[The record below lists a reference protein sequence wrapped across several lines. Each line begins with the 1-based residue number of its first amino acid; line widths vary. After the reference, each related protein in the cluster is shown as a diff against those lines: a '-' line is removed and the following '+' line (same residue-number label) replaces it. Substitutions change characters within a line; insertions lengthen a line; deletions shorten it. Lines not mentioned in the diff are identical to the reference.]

1 MICSASC
8 ICNWKSASYSLCIYY
23 HDSPHKYHKPSKNTP
38 DDNIYI
44 IWCPGPTQLCH
55 VPFFLPSAHPWIQNK
70 KKSTLW
76 GPQILFF
83 KIRREESKRHW
94 SRWLWWM
101 SSSGDPSGRRCCHSQ
116 WHPHLPMSSIPL
128 FFFLLFPM
136 IKAGNDISNK
146 LPANSV
152 AHIQGGIPTSVNLTF
167 RVGFPPQW
175 TLHSGWHFLPQWTPH
190 SERDFSPHYNNIEA
204 LS

>member
-23 HDSPHKYHKPSKNTP
+23 HDSPHKYHKLSKNTP

-70 KKSTLW
+70 KN
-76 GPQILFF
+76 P
-83 KIRREESKRHW
+83 
-94 SRWLWWM
+94 
-101 SSSGDPSGRRCCHSQ
+101 PSGVLKYCSLRSGEKNLKGTDHGGFDGCQVLGTQVGEGVAILNDTLISPCHLS
-116 WHPHLPMSSIPL
+116 LC

-152 AHIQGGIPTSVNLTF
+152 AHIQGGIPTSMNPTF
-167 RVGFPPQW
+167 RVAFSTSVNPTFREGFL
-175 TLHSGWHFLPQWTPH
+175 TSL
-190 SERDFSPHYNNIEA
+190 
-204 LS
+204 